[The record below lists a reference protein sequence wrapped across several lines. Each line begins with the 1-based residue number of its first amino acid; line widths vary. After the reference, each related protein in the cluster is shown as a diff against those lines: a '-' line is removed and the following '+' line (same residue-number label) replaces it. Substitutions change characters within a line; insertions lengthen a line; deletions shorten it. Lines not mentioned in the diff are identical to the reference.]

1 MNIWIFKYFKY
12 SKYSTFKLLG
22 PSNSLDVASATESY
36 KSFLAFAKNIR
47 IDRFPWI
54 THRSFPANSSAFGI
68 LLSHRAKLPYSQRS
82 NIHMCN
88 ISTSILFSFFSLFA
102 EIHLL
107 TSYLYMIYRPDWPN
121 TSTYLHTLS
130 FHRKFTVPQVFPIA
144 HSPQLIVGLFMKIAK
159 PINKHACFSSFFFT
173 AWFDSLKEPA
183 PPPPRFSTLKFW
195 ILDGGKI
202 NYKYKA
208 VTRS

>member
-36 KSFLAFAKNIR
+36 KSSPSPKIFASIASHESRIAHFLR
-47 IDRFPWI
+47 IVARLVF
-54 THRSFPANSSAFGI
+54 SSAIERNFPI
-68 LLSHRAKLPYSQRS
+68 PNARTYTCATYLRRS
-82 NIHMCN
+82 
-88 ISTSILFSFFSLFA
+88 FSFFSLFA

-159 PINKHACFSSFFFT
+159 PINKHACFSSFF
-173 AWFDSLKEPA
+173 S
-183 PPPPRFSTLKFW
+183 PRGS
-195 ILDGGKI
+195 IH
-202 NYKYKA
+202 
-208 VTRS
+208 